1 MRALLRAALVAVA
14 SLVATI
20 AYAEPSS
27 EDTPRLA
34 VVLPV
39 SVAGSMN
46 VDRDSLDALLE
57 ESARDLGLSVAV
69 PPEKIHRAEARLSAQ
84 ARELDRLVIVPTLR
98 RRGDRIEIRIVMASP
113 TGAVLQSRVERA
125 EPEDVEVRAAVMLR
139 DLVRSEPPPRPAI
152 PSAPK
157 PSAELETSGVAG
169 RATLAVNGTLYGG
182 FLGYSLQR
190 ASGSDDP
197 RLLYPL
203 LAVGAG
209 VGLGSAIILADEFD
223 ITAGEAWYLAAGA
236 WWPAVGGHLLYQGRF
251 GDTSTA
257 SGDEAWAFG
266 LVSSVTG
273 VTLATVGLTGAR
285 DMAAGGAVLA
295 HSGGAVGTIVG
306 GLTEFAVTGDPEQV
320 PLGGMGYGAIAGWL
334 LGASGAVVLSVDAG
348 NILVVDLGMLLG
360 GMAGAAAASPLLIDD
375 LSADKTRGWV
385 AATGGGL
392 VAGGV
397 VAWWLAWDDGDD
409 EGATAEVPA
418 WREAIPAVA
427 QVGLPG
433 APGELAQPGWGLS
446 WSGTLR

>member
-1 MRALLRAALVAVA
+1 MRALVRVAVLAVALLVAPPGY
-14 SLVATI
+14 SEEL
-20 AYAEPSS
+20 PS
-27 EDTPRLA
+27 EADRPRLA

-39 SVAGSMN
+39 TGAASVG
-46 VDRDSLDALLE
+46 VDAESLDSLLE
-57 ESARDLGLSVAV
+57 DSARDLGLSVAV
-69 PPEKIHRAEARLSAQ
+69 PPEAIDPDEARLPSQAQ
-84 ARELDRLVIVPTLR
+84 ELHRLVIVPSLR
-98 RRGDRIEIRIVMASP
+98 PRGARVEIRIIMASP
-113 TGAVLQSRVERA
+113 TGVVLQSRVERA
-125 EPEDVEVRAAVMLR
+125 ALEDVEVRAAVMLR
-139 DLVRSEPPPRPAI
+139 DLVRSEPPRAPQEATAPASSPEPAATGGI
-152 PSAPK
+152 
-157 PSAELETSGVAG
+157 AG

-182 FLGYSLQR
+182 LLGYSLQR

-251 GDTSTA
+251 GDTSSA

-285 DMAAGGAVLA
+285 DMEAGGAVFA
-295 HSGGAVGTIVG
+295 HSGGAVGTILG
-306 GLTEFAVTGDPEQV
+306 GLTEFAISGDPEEV

-334 LGASGAVVLSVDAG
+334 LGASSAVILRVDAG
-348 NILVVDLGMLLG
+348 NVLVVDLGMLLG

-375 LSADKTRGWV
+375 LSANKTRGWV

-397 VAWWLAWDDGDD
+397 VAWWLAWDDGD
-409 EGATAEVPA
+409 ENAEFASWRETVPA
-418 WREAIPAVA
+418 VGQI
-427 QVGLPG
+427 GLPP
-433 APGELAQPGWGLS
+433 ALGELAQPGWGLS

>member
-1 MRALLRAALVAVA
+1 MRASLRAVAVA
-14 SLVATI
+14 VTSMVATT
-20 AYAEPSS
+20 AAAEPSS
-27 EDTPRLA
+27 EEAPRHA

-39 SVAGSMN
+39 DGASSVD
-46 VDRDSLDALLE
+46 VDGDSLDTLLE
-57 ESARDLGLSVAV
+57 DSARDLGLSVAV
-69 PPEKIHRAEARLSAQ
+69 PPETIHRDEARLPRQ

-98 RRGDRIEIRIVMASP
+98 RRGAQIEIRIVMASP
-113 TGAVLQSRVERA
+113 TGTVLQSRVERTA
-125 EPEDVEVRAAVMLR
+125 PEDVELRAAVMLR
-139 DLVRSEPPPRPAI
+139 DLVESEPPLPAAV
-152 PSAPK
+152 PTPPTPTPEPA
-157 PSAELETSGVAG
+157 TTGVAG

-236 WWPAVGGHLLYQGRF
+236 WWPAVGAHLLYQGRF
-251 GDTSTA
+251 GDTSSA

-285 DMAAGGAVLA
+285 DMGAGGAIVA

-306 GLTEFAVTGDPEQV
+306 GLAEFAVTGDPEEV

-334 LGASGAVVLSVDAG
+334 LGASSAVILPVDAG

-375 LSADKTRGWV
+375 VSADKTRGWV
-385 AATGGGL
+385 AATAGGL

-397 VAWWLAWDDGDD
+397 VAWWLAWEDD
-409 EGATAEVPA
+409 EQEATTGSTPP

-427 QVGLPG
+427 QIGLPP
-433 APGELAQPGWGLS
+433 APGELAQPGWGLR